1 MIVFVRLI
9 CEKLLM
15 LLISGFVV
23 ILKVGVLIFFLVSG
37 KRFVLLFF
45 VWLFVIEFRLEKFIL
60 KFSFGINNI
69 VKIKV

>member
-23 ILKVGVLIFFLVSG
+23 ILMVGVLIFFLVSG
-37 KRFVLLFF
+37 ERFVLLFF

>member
-1 MIVFVRLI
+1 
-9 CEKLLM
+9 M

-23 ILKVGVLIFFLVSG
+23 ILMVGVLIFFLVSG

-45 VWLFVIEFRLEKFIL
+45 VWLFIIEFRLEKFIL

>member
-23 ILKVGVLIFFLVSG
+23 ILMVCVLIFFLVSG

>member
-9 CEKLLM
+9 CKKLLM

-23 ILKVGVLIFFLVSG
+23 ILMVGVLIFFLVSG

>member
-23 ILKVGVLIFFLVSG
+23 ILMVDVLIFFLVSG

>member
-23 ILKVGVLIFFLVSG
+23 ILMVGVLIFSG

>member
-15 LLISGFVV
+15 LLINGFVV
-23 ILKVGVLIFFLVSG
+23 ILMVGVLIFFLVSG

>member
-1 MIVFVRLI
+1 
-9 CEKLLM
+9 M

-23 ILKVGVLIFFLVSG
+23 ILMVGVLIFFLVSG

>member
-23 ILKVGVLIFFLVSG
+23 ILMVGVLIFFLVSG

>member
-23 ILKVGVLIFFLVSG
+23 ILMVDVLIFFLVGG

>member
-23 ILKVGVLIFFLVSG
+23 ILMVGVLIFFLVSG

-45 VWLFVIEFRLEKFIL
+45 VWLFVFEFRLEKFIL

>member
-23 ILKVGVLIFFLVSG
+23 ILMVDVLIFFLVSG

-45 VWLFVIEFRLEKFIL
+45 VWLFVIEFKLEKFIL

>member
-23 ILKVGVLIFFLVSG
+23 ILMVGVLIFFLVSG
-37 KRFVLLFF
+37 KRLVLLFF

>member
-23 ILKVGVLIFFLVSG
+23 ILMVGVLIFFLVSG

-45 VWLFVIEFRLEKFIL
+45 VWLFVVEFRLEKFIL

>member
-9 CEKLLM
+9 CEKFLM

-23 ILKVGVLIFFLVSG
+23 ILMVGVLIFFLVSG

>member
-15 LLISGFVV
+15 LLIRGFVV
-23 ILKVGVLIFFLVSG
+23 ILMVGVLIFFLVSG